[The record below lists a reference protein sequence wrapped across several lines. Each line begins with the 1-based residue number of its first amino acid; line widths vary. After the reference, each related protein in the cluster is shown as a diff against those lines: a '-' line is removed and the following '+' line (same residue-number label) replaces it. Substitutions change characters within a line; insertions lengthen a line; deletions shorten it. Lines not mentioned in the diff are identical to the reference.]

1 MLMKKLTVQLP
12 RGLQARHTAIFVRKA
27 SSFKSEIM
35 LSKNG
40 KTANGKD
47 LMEIMDLV
55 IKEGDEVTL
64 MVNGGDEWEA
74 NRILEEFLLNSN
86 LLDFRSTTCFN

>member
-74 NRILEEFLLNSN
+74 NGILEEFLLNSN
-86 LLDFRSTTCFN
+86 SQTPMHRS

>member
-74 NRILEEFLLNSN
+74 NGILEAFLLNSN
-86 LLDFRSTTCFN
+86 SQTPMHRS

>member
-86 LLDFRSTTCFN
+86 SQTPMHRS

>member
-27 SSFKSEIM
+27 SSFQSEIM

-64 MVNGGDEWEA
+64 MVKGGDEWEA
-74 NRILEEFLLNSN
+74 NRILKEFLLNSN
-86 LLDFRSTTCFN
+86 SQTPMHRS

>member
-35 LSKNG
+35 LSKHG

-47 LMEIMDLV
+47 LMEIMDLI

-64 MVNGGDEWEA
+64 MVNGRDEWEA
-74 NRILEEFLLNSN
+74 NGILEEFLLDNNSQTPMH
-86 LLDFRSTTCFN
+86 RR

>member
-74 NRILEEFLLNSN
+74 KRILEEFLLNSN
-86 LLDFRSTTCFN
+86 SQTPMHRS

>member
-12 RGLQARHTAIFVRKA
+12 RGLQARHTAIFVLKA

-86 LLDFRSTTCFN
+86 SQTPMHRS